1 MRHFLESN
9 VVWMDSI
16 DSTNEEIKRKADKF
30 IKTTWVLARSQTQG
44 KGRNG
49 KIWLSGQGNFAG
61 SVIFF
66 PTVKR
71 AYYHLFG
78 FFFGVALYN
87 TIRNFL
93 KEDIDVRLKWPN
105 DLIIENRKVAGIL
118 LETIQLKNDLRIGLI
133 GGIGVNLNSSPN
145 LKIKSRTA
153 YDTGCI
159 SNFTSNTIDQF
170 RFFNDFNNELISL
183 ESAIDENNLTHI
195 LDFWQKKSFE
205 KGSIVQFSDQRG
217 KLRKGKFLGLDE
229 LGSLIIDDISGV
241 KKLYSGDVY
250 FGS

>member
-16 DSTNEEIKRKADKF
+16 DSTNEEIKRRADKF
-30 IKTTWVLARSQTQG
+30 IKTTWVLTRSQTQG

-49 KIWLSGQGNFAG
+49 KVWLGGQGNFAG
-61 SVIFF
+61 SIIFF
-66 PTVKR
+66 PTVKQ

-87 TIRNFL
+87 TIRKFL

-105 DLIIENRKVAGIL
+105 DLIIENKKVAGIL
-118 LETIQLKNDLRIGLI
+118 LETINIKNDLRLGLI
-133 GGIGVNLNSSPN
+133 VGIGVNLNSSPN
-145 LKIKSRTA
+145 LKTKSRA
-153 YDTGCI
+153 VYDTGCV
-159 SNFTSNTIDQF
+159 SNFTSDTIDQVS
-170 RFFNDFNNELISL
+170 FFKDFNNELIRL
-183 ESAIDENNLTHI
+183 ESYVDENKLNHI
-195 LDFWQKKSFE
+195 LYFWQKKSYE

-217 KLRKGKFLGLDE
+217 KMRKGKFLGLDE

>member
-16 DSTNEEIKRKADKF
+16 DSTNDEIKRKADKF

-49 KIWLSGQGNFAG
+49 KIWLNSQGNFAG

-66 PTVKR
+66 PTVKQE
-71 AYYHLFG
+71 YYHLFG

-87 TIRNFL
+87 TIKKFL
-93 KEDIDVRLKWPN
+93 KDDIDMRLKWPN

-133 GGIGVNLNSSPN
+133 VGIGVNLNSSPN
-145 LKIKSRTA
+145 LNIKLRTA

-159 SNFTSNTIDQF
+159 SNFTSNTIDQV

-195 LDFWQKKSFE
+195 LDFWQKKSYE

-217 KLRKGKFLGLDE
+217 KMRKGKFLGLDE

>member
-1 MRHFLESN
+1 MRYFLESN

-30 IKTTWVLARSQTQG
+30 IKTTWVLAKSQTQG

-49 KIWLSGQGNFAG
+49 KIWLNSQGNFAG

-66 PTVKR
+66 PTVKQE
-71 AYYHLFG
+71 YYHLFG

-87 TIRNFL
+87 TIKKFL

-118 LETIQLKNDLRIGLI
+118 LETIQIKNDLRIGLI
-133 GGIGVNLNSSPN
+133 VGIGVNLNSSPN
-145 LKIKSRTA
+145 LKTKPRTVYNA
-153 YDTGCI
+153 GCI
-159 SNFTSNTIDQF
+159 SSFTSNTIDQVS
-170 RFFNDFNNELISL
+170 FFKDFNNELISL
-183 ESAIDENNLTHI
+183 ESYIDENNLGFI
-195 LDFWQKKSFE
+195 LDFWQKKSYE

-217 KLRKGKFLGLDE
+217 KMSKGKFLGLDE